1 MANAF
6 VAVANFAGRR
16 PAVYLGGC
24 FAFGLALRL
33 WMAHGNLGLWLNPLF
48 PLFTR

>member
-16 PAVYLGGC
+16 PGLYLGSC
-24 FAFGLALRL
+24 LAFGFAVRL
-33 WMAHGNLGLWLNPLF
+33 WMAHGDLGLFINPLF